1 MLLHS
6 TIYIDLNQGR
16 HLVDMVFET
25 VCLKKTPRNEKLRIS
40 VNVMNHHE
48 YVLGSSWKSS
58 SSLSTFELNFEKA
71 CRLMIEY
78 GNFAMEAAA
87 ASHVC
92 SCQENC
98 EEHQENYVF
107 FIKLQNSCHL
117 TAFCCKKNQ
126 FSNVQILPTFRTFGL
141 LSAWQ
146 IHSDR
151 AIIRHS
157 IHAPARA
164 SLRSCKQPAVFS
176 VVSCI

>member
-1 MLLHS
+1 MAS
-6 TIYIDLNQGR
+6 TCFFTAPYIDLNQGR

-25 VCLKKTPRNEKLRIS
+25 VCLKKMPRNEKLRIS

-78 GNFAMEAAA
+78 GDFAMEAAA

-98 EEHQENYVF
+98 EEHQEITCY
-107 FIKLQNSCHL
+107 S
-117 TAFCCKKNQ
+117 
-126 FSNVQILPTFRTFGL
+126 
-141 LSAWQ
+141 LS
-146 IHSDR
+146 
-151 AIIRHS
+151 
-157 IHAPARA
+157 
-164 SLRSCKQPAVFS
+164 SCKT
-176 VVSCI
+176 VVI

>member
-25 VCLKKTPRNEKLRIS
+25 VCLKKMPRNEKLRIS

-117 TAFCCKKNQ
+117 TAFCCKKINFQ
-126 FSNVQILPTFRTFGL
+126 TCKFYR
-141 LSAWQ
+141 LSE
-146 IHSDR
+146 HV
-151 AIIRHS
+151 
-157 IHAPARA
+157 
-164 SLRSCKQPAVFS
+164 VF
-176 VVSCI
+176 